1 LEWITD
7 PNYLIAFLTLT
18 ILEIV
23 LGIDNIIFISIV
35 SGKLPE
41 NVQPKARIIGLA
53 LAMIMRII
61 LLLSLV
67 WIMKLTTPLFEI
79 LSQEI
84 SGRDLILIVG
94 GLFLIGK
101 STFEIHDKLEG
112 EEGSKSAKIY
122 PSFSNVI
129 IQIILL
135 DIVFSLDSVITAV
148 GMVDKIG
155 VMISAVIV
163 AVIFMMIFSTP
174 ISNFVHKHPTIKIL
188 ALSFLILIGLS
199 LVTEGFDQHISK
211 GYIYFAMAFSVF
223 VEMLNIKVRGRKEKP
238 VKLKEA
244 YVEEKTNSI

>member
-1 LEWITD
+1 MEWITD

-18 ILEIV
+18 VLEVV

-41 NVQPKARIIGLA
+41 NIQPKARTVGLA

-155 VMISAVIV
+155 VMIAAVVV
-163 AVIFMMIFSTP
+163 AVIFMMIFSTS
-174 ISNFVHKHPTIKIL
+174 ISNFVHKHPTIKML

-199 LVTEGFDQHISK
+199 LVTEGFDKQIPK

-223 VEMLNIKVRGRKEKP
+223 VEMLNIKIRGRKEKP

-244 YVEEKTNSI
+244 YVEEEMK

>member
-23 LGIDNIIFISIV
+23 LGIDNIIFISII

-41 NVQPKARIIGLA
+41 NAQSKARIVGLA